1 MFHDRNADQQKKD
14 DILKR
19 LNEKVNVGTICLGNY
34 IKWIVVPHLFGC
46 VINRDHPKASGGSQ
60 KSQK

>member
-1 MFHDRNADQQKKD
+1 MFHDRNAEQQRKD
-14 DILKR
+14 GILKR

-34 IKWIVVPHLFGC
+34 IKWIVVPHLFG